1 MRPTLPRRAVARPRP
16 TGRADD
22 ELVQLGQQLLPAERA
37 GVLCYLV
44 SMGDALHIWE
54 YMATGPHLA
63 SHKRR
68 DAARRWSSCIRAYM
82 FWVVPPSKSRCAGAG
97 VGEWVGGSS
106 TPARL
111 DQEHATRMP
120 AKRDGKE
127 WNEHGPPHYAEL
139 PHTGNNCQPCV
150 TNRDEPSNIECDER
164 RVRHD

>member
-1 MRPTLPRRAVARPRP
+1 M
-16 TGRADD
+16 
-22 ELVQLGQQLLPAERA
+22 
-37 GVLCYLV
+37 

-63 SHKRR
+63 SHKRW
-68 DAARRWSSCIRAYM
+68 DAAPPRWSSCIRAYM
-82 FWVVPPSKSRCAGAG
+82 FLGGAAKQESLCAGAG

-127 WNEHGPPHYAEL
+127 WNEHGPPHHAEL
-139 PHTGNNCQPCV
+139 PPTAGNNCQLCV